1 MSVAPEFASVA
12 LSTFSLIAL
21 AEFGDKS
28 QLVCMTLAMRHR
40 HLPVMLG
47 AAVAF
52 LLLNGLAVVFGAGVA
67 TWVPERLIAAIVA
80 LVFIGFGV
88 HTLRNGADGVR
99 PELLEAPRHGVFLTT
114 LMLIFAAEFGDKTQ
128 LAVAGLA
135 GTLAPLPVWTGATAA
150 LILVSALG
158 VWAGHTVLRRVPLR
172 WIHRMA
178 GGLFLLFGVLA
189 AWKVVA

>member
-80 LVFIGFGV
+80 VVFIGFGV

-99 PELLEAPRHGVFLTT
+99 PDLLEAPRHGVFLTT

-172 WIHRMA
+172 WIQRMA

>member
-172 WIHRMA
+172 WIQRMA